1 MDTLSYPG
9 HATTLL
15 RLGGA
20 TVITDPILRRNL
32 GPLRRH
38 GPPVDLDQ
46 AVSADVVL
54 VSHLHRDHLDLSSLK
69 RLPAGTPV
77 VAPSGAGR
85 LVARAGAFEI
95 VELSPGESVSIAG
108 LEVTATPAAH
118 DGHRDPWGRQVQ
130 PVGYLLEGGGRRV
143 YFAGDTDLFDEMESL
158 RPLDLALIPVWGW
171 GPTLGEGH
179 LDPVR
184 AADSLRLLR
193 PRIAVPIHW
202 GTFYP
207 LGLSRLRSDRLTQP
221 PLEFARAANE
231 VAPEVE
237 VRILQPGETTSLAQS
252 GGNLETTGPA
262 IG

>member
-9 HATTLL
+9 HATALM

-20 TVITDPILRRNL
+20 TLITDPILRRNL

-46 AVSADVVL
+46 AMSADVVL
-54 VSHLHRDHLDLSSLK
+54 VSHLHRDHLDMPSLK
-69 RLPAGTPV
+69 RLPARTPV
-77 VAPSGAGR
+77 VVPRGAGR
-85 LVARAGAFEI
+85 LVARAGASEI
-95 VELSPGESVSIAG
+95 VEVSPGESISIAG
-108 LEVTATPAAH
+108 LEVTATQAVH

-184 AADSLRLLR
+184 AADSLQLLC

-202 GTFYP
+202 GTLYP
-207 LGLSRLRSDRLTQP
+207 LGLGRFRSDRLTQP
-221 PLEFARAANE
+221 PLEFARAAADA
-231 VAPEVE
+231 APEVE
-237 VRILQPGETTSLAQS
+237 IRILQPGETISL
-252 GGNLETTGPA
+252 
-262 IG
+262 